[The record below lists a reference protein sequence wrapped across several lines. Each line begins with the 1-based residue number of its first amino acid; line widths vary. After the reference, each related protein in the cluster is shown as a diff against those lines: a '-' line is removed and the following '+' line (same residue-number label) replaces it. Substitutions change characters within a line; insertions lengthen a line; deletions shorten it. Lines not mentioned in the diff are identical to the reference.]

1 MGNNLYIEYEQRLV
15 KYSLRFQD
23 SLFKLVLTFYLTIR

>member
-23 SLFKLVLTFYLTIR
+23 GLFKLVLTFYLTIR